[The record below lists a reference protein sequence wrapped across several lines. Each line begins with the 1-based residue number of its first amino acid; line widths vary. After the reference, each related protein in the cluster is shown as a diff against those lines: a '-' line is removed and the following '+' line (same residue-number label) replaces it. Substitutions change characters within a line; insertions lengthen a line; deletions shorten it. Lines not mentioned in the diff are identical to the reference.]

1 MSIALTFHVLAIVI
15 WVGGMFFAYMALRPA
30 AASVLESQQRLTL
43 WSAVFARFFP
53 WVWLAVISI
62 LASGYW
68 MLLGPFGGMANA
80 PIFVHIMNGLG
91 LLMMAIFAYVYFA
104 PYRQLRQAVF
114 GMRWQEGGKAL
125 SSIRTLIGLNLSIGL
140 ITIAIGA
147 GGKYFL

>member
-1 MSIALTFHVLAIVI
+1 
-15 WVGGMFFAYMALRPA
+15 
-30 AASVLESQQRLTL
+30 
-43 WSAVFARFFP
+43 
-53 WVWLAVISI
+53 
-62 LASGYW
+62 

-104 PYRQLRQAVF
+104 LYRQLRQAVF
-114 GMRWQEGGKAL
+114 GMRWQDGGKAL